1 LIIASRTLRQ
11 PDYNAAMSA
20 SDDMERLRS
29 TLTLMNGVIPH
40 GRDLGF
46 RLADFGPGW
55 ASLAMD
61 WREGLGGEGEGLPNG
76 VVTALLDQVCGLAV
90 QAALP
95 TYSPIAT
102 LDLRIDFLRPPRPG
116 AGLVARADC
125 YRRGGHIA
133 FVRAVAHDGDPG
145 DPVAAAQSAFM
156 LETAAGPSGA
166 NR

>member
-1 LIIASRTLRQ
+1 
-11 PDYNAAMSA
+11 M
-20 SDDMERLRS
+20 DDAQETERLRS
-29 TLTLMNGVIPH
+29 TLTLMNSVIPH

-61 WREGLGGEGEGLPNG
+61 WRDGLGGDGEGLPNG

-95 TYSPIAT
+95 IYSPIAT
-102 LDLRIDFLRPPRPG
+102 LDLRIDFVRPARPG

-125 YRRGGHIA
+125 FRRTPQVA
-133 FVRAVAHDGDPG
+133 FVRAIAHDGNEADPI
-145 DPVAAAQSAFM
+145 AAVQAAFM
-156 LETAAGPSGA
+156 LETAAGRSGA

>member
-1 LIIASRTLRQ
+1 
-11 PDYNAAMSA
+11 M
-20 SDDMERLRS
+20 DDAQETERLRS
-29 TLTLMNGVIPH
+29 TLTLMNSVIPH

-61 WREGLGGEGEGLPNG
+61 WRDGLGGDGEGLPNG

-102 LDLRIDFLRPPRPG
+102 LDLRIDFVRPARPG

-125 YRRGGHIA
+125 FRRTPQVA
-133 FVRAVAHDGDPG
+133 FVRAIALESAPWGDEA
-145 DPVAAAQSAFM
+145 DPIAAVQAAFM
-156 LETAAGPSGA
+156 LETAAGRSGA